1 MKKFILLFALLFTVS
16 SSFISCRDEAD
27 RGDRVEEATDELE
40 ERGDEIEDEYDD
52 MEDDVEDEM
61 EEMEDDGM

>member
-1 MKKFILLFALLFTVS
+1 MKKLILIFALLFGVS

-40 ERGDEIEDEYDD
+40 EEGDEIEEAYDE
-52 MEDDVEDEM
+52 V
-61 EEMEDDGM
+61 DDGL